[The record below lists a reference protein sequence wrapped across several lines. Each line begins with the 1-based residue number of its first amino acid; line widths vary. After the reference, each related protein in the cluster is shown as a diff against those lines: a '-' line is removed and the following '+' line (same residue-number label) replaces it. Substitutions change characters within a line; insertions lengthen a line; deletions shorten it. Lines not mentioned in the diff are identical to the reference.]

1 MVQIPAQVLHDNIS
15 PQHWVKCNPILKN
28 SFYVPLSP
36 DLSIL
41 MLSAPLL
48 TDSTVKACLFSR
60 DEESW
65 TEVNSNAA
73 LNERFSTFL
82 TLCTT
87 AFKRPAIKDSYS
99 LKQLILIYS

>member
-36 DLSIL
+36 DLFIL

-65 TEVNSNAA
+65 TEVNNSDAA

-82 TLCTT
+82 TP
-87 AFKRPAIKDSYS
+87 FKRPAIKDSYS
-99 LKQLILIYS
+99 LKLFQLIQIYSE